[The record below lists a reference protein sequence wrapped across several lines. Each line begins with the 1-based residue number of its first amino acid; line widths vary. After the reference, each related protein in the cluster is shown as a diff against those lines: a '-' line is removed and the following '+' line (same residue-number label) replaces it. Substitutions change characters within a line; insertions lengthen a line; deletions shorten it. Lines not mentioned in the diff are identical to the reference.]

1 MYALVEDNTITKTYN
16 NPRGMTIGGIQYP
29 QNIHSLWPEADL
41 NAIGIYTVV
50 YDDTNKKA
58 EEWYINTNQTL
69 AFAGGV
75 VTATYGTATARAI
88 ADTLYT
94 QADVD
99 ADVYPNDYYIV
110 SKRGE
115 RIHIFAKDDIKI
127 KGLKTVKKEIFDRQA
142 AGMLSKYDWY
152 IIRNTEAETAIPS
165 AITDYRTAVR
175 AKCNSMQAQVDGA
188 ANIDALAALYAYVN
202 TGTEENPVMER
213 PLGEWPTDP
222 NAE

>member
-16 NPRGMTIGGIQYP
+16 NPRGMTIGSVQYP

-50 YDDTNKKA
+50 EDNTNKRD

-75 VTATYGTATARAI
+75 VTASYGTATARAI
-88 ADTLYT
+88 ADTLWT
-94 QADVD
+94 EQDNTDGRIPEGESVGDV
-99 ADVYPNDYYIV
+99 A
-110 SKRGE
+110 SR
-115 RIHIFAKDDIKI
+115 
-127 KGLKTVKKEIFDRQA
+127 GLKYIKKEIFDRQA
-142 AGMLSKYDWY
+142 AGLLAKYDWY
-152 IIRNTEAETAIPS
+152 VIRNTEAGTSIPS

-175 AKCNSMQAQVDGA
+175 AKCNSMQAQIDGA
-188 ANIDALAALYAYVN
+188 ADVDALAALFTYTRTDGV
-202 TGTEENPVMER
+202 TSR

-222 NAE
+222 NG